1 MNSKNK
7 YKIIYLISIKKQVAE
22 LLLKILQR
30 RLSEELVRKVQAEWE
45 EKGSWVKRQGER
57 RSEEKPQSGK
67 NLVSGS
73 QSNGNT

>member
-1 MNSKNK
+1 
-7 YKIIYLISIKKQVAE
+7 
-22 LLLKILQR
+22 
-30 RLSEELVRKVQAEWE
+30 
-45 EKGSWVKRQGER
+45 VKRQGER

>member
-30 RLSEELVRKVQAEWE
+30 RLSEELVRKVQAE
-45 EKGSWVKRQGER
+45 
-57 RSEEKPQSGK
+57 
-67 NLVSGS
+67 
-73 QSNGNT
+73 